1 MSTLT
6 PPVSS
11 VLDLIGNTPMVRL
24 GRIPPPGSA
33 EIYCKLEAY
42 NPGGSIKDRIGI
54 GMIRAAEKAGL
65 LEPGGTIIE
74 PTAGNTGIGLALAGV
89 QLGYRV
95 ILVVPEH
102 FSVEKRELMTAFGG
116 EVVLTSAD
124 DGMVGAIERAESL
137 AREIAGS
144 YVPQQFRNRFN
155 SDAHYATT
163 GPEIYAQME
172 GRIDAFV
179 AGSGTG
185 GTFSGTARF
194 LKEKIRGLIAV
205 CVEPQ
210 GSVLAGGKAGPH
222 EVEGIGSSFVPQVL
236 ETELVDEY
244 VTVVDPPAF
253 AMTARLAREE
263 GILAGSS
270 GGAAIVAAL
279 QVAARLGE
287 GKRVVTILADSA
299 ERYLSKGIFAN
310 WKDDG
315 GASG

>member
-1 MSTLT
+1 M
-6 PPVSS
+6 
-11 VLDLIGNTPMVRL
+11 
-24 GRIPPPGSA
+24 
-33 EIYCKLEAY
+33 K
-42 NPGGSIKDRIGI
+42 
-54 GMIRAAEKAGL
+54 
-65 LEPGGTIIE
+65 
-74 PTAGNTGIGLALAGV
+74 
-89 QLGYRV
+89 
-95 ILVVPEH
+95 
-102 FSVEKRELMTAFGG
+102 AFGG
-116 EVVLTSAD
+116 EVVLTPAD

-137 AREIAGS
+137 SREIAGS

-163 GPEIYAQME
+163 GPEIFTQMD

-185 GTFSGTARF
+185 GTFSGTARY
-194 LKEKIRGLIAV
+194 LKERIAGLVAV

-222 EVEGIGSSFVPQVL
+222 EVEGIGSSFVPPVL

-270 GGAAIVAAL
+270 GGAAVVAAL

-310 WKDDG
+310 WKDD
-315 GASG
+315 AAQS